1 MRQWHVRDLMTGDV
15 VSVREDTRYR
25 EILRALDRNRVSALP
40 AVDAQDRV
48 VGVVSEADLLR
59 TERDCEER
67 PRALPRLPRPPRPP
81 DRTGTAR
88 ELMTAPAVT
97 IGPEEPVA
105 RAARLIEDKGV
116 KRLPV
121 VDGERRLLGIVSRRD
136 LVRMHVRADA
146 DIREDIT
153 DGVLKR
159 TLWVGPSQ
167 VDVDVGDGVVELRG
181 RVDRR
186 TTAAFAVRL
195 AEQVPGVVGVAD
207 RLAWEE
213 EGTAPPDV
221 IVHPSQT
228 VGSKGFGGRG
238 RRARDRSPDRC
249 GVHHPYTAGPRRGV
263 AGRRTDGVP
272 DRISRLA
279 HSLAATGLP
288 GHAGNRHRR

>member
-40 AVDAQDRV
+40 VVDAQDRV

-59 TERDCEER
+59 AEGNCEER
-67 PRALPRLPRPPRPP
+67 PRALPRLPRLPRPPRAP
-81 DRTGTAR
+81 DRTGTAG

-97 IGPEEPVA
+97 IGPDEPVA

-121 VDGERRLLGIVSRRD
+121 VDGEWRLLGIVSRRD

-146 DIREDIT
+146 DIRGDIV
-153 DGVLKR
+153 DGVLKH
-159 TLWVGPSQ
+159 TLWVDPSQ
-167 VDVDVGDGVVELRG
+167 VDVDVDDGVVELRG

-195 AEQVPGVVGVAD
+195 AEQVPGVVRVVD

-213 EGTAPPDV
+213 DGTAPPDV
-221 IVHPSQT
+221 IVHPS
-228 VGSKGFGGRG
+228 
-238 RRARDRSPDRC
+238 
-249 GVHHPYTAGPRRGV
+249 
-263 AGRRTDGVP
+263 
-272 DRISRLA
+272 
-279 HSLAATGLP
+279 
-288 GHAGNRHRR
+288 

>member
-40 AVDAQDRV
+40 VVDAQDRV

-59 TERDCEER
+59 AERDCEER

-81 DRTGTAR
+81 DRAGTAR

-105 RAARLIEDKGV
+105 RAARLIEDKGA

-153 DGVLKR
+153 DGVLKH
-159 TLWVGPSQ
+159 TLWVDPSQ
-167 VDVDVGDGVVELRG
+167 VDVGDGVVELRG

-195 AEQVPGVVGVAD
+195 AEQVPGVVGVVD
-207 RLAWEE
+207 RLAWDE

-221 IVHPSQT
+221 IVHPS
-228 VGSKGFGGRG
+228 
-238 RRARDRSPDRC
+238 
-249 GVHHPYTAGPRRGV
+249 
-263 AGRRTDGVP
+263 
-272 DRISRLA
+272 
-279 HSLAATGLP
+279 
-288 GHAGNRHRR
+288 

>member
-15 VSVREDTRYR
+15 VSAREDTRYR

-40 AVDAQDRV
+40 VVDAQDRV

-59 TERDCEER
+59 AERDCEER

-81 DRTGTAR
+81 DRAGTAR

-153 DGVLKR
+153 DGVLKH
-159 TLWVGPSQ
+159 TLWVDPSQ

-195 AEQVPGVVGVAD
+195 AEQVPGVVGVVD
-207 RLAWEE
+207 RLAWDE

-221 IVHPSQT
+221 IVHPS
-228 VGSKGFGGRG
+228 
-238 RRARDRSPDRC
+238 
-249 GVHHPYTAGPRRGV
+249 
-263 AGRRTDGVP
+263 
-272 DRISRLA
+272 
-279 HSLAATGLP
+279 
-288 GHAGNRHRR
+288 

>member
-40 AVDAQDRV
+40 VVDAQDRV

-59 TERDCEER
+59 AERDCEER

-81 DRTGTAR
+81 DRAGTAR

-153 DGVLKR
+153 DGVLKH
-159 TLWVGPSQ
+159 TLWVDPSQ
-167 VDVDVGDGVVELRG
+167 VDVGDGVVELRG

-195 AEQVPGVVGVAD
+195 AEQVPGVVGVVD
-207 RLAWEE
+207 RLAWDE

-221 IVHPSQT
+221 IVHPS
-228 VGSKGFGGRG
+228 
-238 RRARDRSPDRC
+238 
-249 GVHHPYTAGPRRGV
+249 
-263 AGRRTDGVP
+263 
-272 DRISRLA
+272 
-279 HSLAATGLP
+279 
-288 GHAGNRHRR
+288 